1 MRIGL
6 LTDGGYPYT
15 TGKSGLWCDRLVR
28 GLARHEFDIYAL
40 SRTAAQEEHGWVA
53 LPPQVRRVRT
63 APLWAPQE
71 WAHSH
76 TSAMPPRRLGR
87 RERHRFATCFRE
99 LAGAICLAG
108 PGGADGGNASS
119 GPDAVGRARN
129 GVPGREGLLRGV
141 PGQRPGGSGGRASDP
156 NALTITDLTVSFDA
170 LAMGGKVVV
179 GTGATG
185 AEPVVGTAA
194 TGGAPVVGTAPTGGS
209 SRFAEALYGLADLA
223 HECGGLSGA
232 LRSETA
238 VRVLE
243 AACRTPGASRA
254 VQAARV
260 PDYLAF
266 ADLLERALRP
276 LSLDWYDAAGLG
288 DVDLCHAAGGG
299 SAALP
304 GLLAKRFFG
313 VPLLVTEYGVQLRA
327 QYLAAGDARVPV
339 RALMAAFHRRLAAE
353 VYERAALITP
363 GNTHTRRWQE
373 KCGADRAKLR
383 TVYPGMA
390 ADRFRA
396 VGEDTSG
403 GDPATLVWVGRID
416 PAKDLIALLHAFA
429 EVRRAVPD
437 ARLRIFYA
445 GQASGAASG
454 GGCGGGAV
462 GGYGARRAGRDFV
475 GDGGGAG
482 FGGGA
487 RGFGSAGRGSAG
499 FGGAVFGGGAS
510 GGGAFGGGAHGFGA
524 AGRGSAGYD
533 GAGHGF
539 GAGRSG
545 GSGGSGYVG
554 GSGYAGGSDYGSG
567 PGLAAGSGYGE
578 GSSYGG
584 GSSYGAGSAYGGDG
598 PGYGV
603 GHGYETGPAY
613 GAGPGYGVSP
623 GYAGGSGHGGGAH
636 GSGAPV
642 SPLSPESAAY
652 LAHCRALAAQLF
664 PDEAVDA
671 HAVGE
676 NPVSFEEIGG
686 PGAPELADAY
696 AGGSVVVLSSVVEG
710 FPVSLVEAMFCG
722 RATVSTD
729 AGAVVEVIGG
739 TGLVVPPRNPR
750 ALADACVALLR
761 DPERRE
767 RLGAAARARALEL
780 FTVEQNLAAFRGIYL
795 ELMSHCPVR
804 RETVD
809 ASGDPV
815 PFAHPAEAHVP
826 GSWAAPAAPS
836 KVAGYSPSWADAGA
850 RGGGARSRGSVRAT
864 GRATDPDPSGATAA
878 DPGAP
883 AGSGHSTTGHSGPSR
898 TAPGHSAPTPS
909 DPSGPGPTPPHIG
922 RSGSAHAE
930 EATR

>member
-15 TGKSGLWCDRLVR
+15 TGESRLWCDRLVR

-40 SRTAAQEEHGWVA
+40 SRTAAQEERGWVA

-71 WAHSH
+71 WAHAR
-76 TSAMPPRRLGR
+76 TGAQVPRRLGR

-99 LAGAICLAG
+99 LAGAICMAG
-108 PGGADGGNASS
+108 PGGAAEGGSTSS
-119 GPDAVGRARN
+119 GQAAA
-129 GVPGREGLLRGV
+129 PGRGGPLSGV
-141 PGQRPGGSGGRASDP
+141 PGQRPGGSAPASDP

-170 LAMGGKVVV
+170 LAMEGQV
-179 GTGATG
+179 
-185 AEPVVGTAA
+185 VVGTAA
-194 TGGAPVVGTAPTGGS
+194 SGGTSGAGTGAGAAAPGGC

-223 HECGGLSGA
+223 RECGGLSGA

-390 ADRFRA
+390 ADRFQT
-396 VGEDTSG
+396 VGEETNG
-403 GDPATLVWVGRID
+403 GDPTTLVWVGRVD
-416 PAKDLIALLHAFA
+416 PTKDLIALLHAFA
-429 EVRRAVPD
+429 EVRRAEPD

-445 GQASGAASG
+445 GQASGA
-454 GGCGGGAV
+454 V
-462 GGYGARRAGRDFV
+462 GYVDGR
-475 GDGGGAG
+475 
-482 FGGGA
+482 
-487 RGFGSAGRGSAG
+487 GSGSAG
-499 FGGAVFGGGAS
+499 FGGAGL
-510 GGGAFGGGAHGFGA
+510 
-524 AGRGSAGYD
+524 
-533 GAGHGF
+533 GAG
-539 GAGRSG
+539 
-545 GSGGSGYVG
+545 VE
-554 GSGYAGGSDYGSG
+554 YGS
-567 PGLAAGSGYGE
+567 GSGYG
-578 GSSYGG
+578 G
-584 GSSYGAGSAYGGDG
+584 GSGL
-598 PGYGV
+598 GYGV
-603 GHGYETGPAY
+603 G
-613 GAGPGYGVSP
+613 P
-623 GYAGGSGHGGGAH
+623 GYAGGPHYGAAAQ
-636 GSGAPV
+636 GFGAPA

-671 HAVGE
+671 HAVGD

-696 AGGSVVVLSSVVEG
+696 ASGSVVVLSSVVEG

-795 ELMSHCPVR
+795 ELMSHCPVQ
-804 RETVD
+804 REAVD
-809 ASGDPV
+809 ESGDPV
-815 PFAHPAEAHVP
+815 LFAHPAEAHVP
-826 GSWAAPAAPS
+826 GSWAAMTAPS
-836 KVAGYSPSWADAGA
+836 TAAGHAPSWADGGA
-850 RGGGARSRGSVRAT
+850 RGGTRSTGTAR
-864 GRATDPDPSGATAA
+864 P
-878 DPGAP
+878 
-883 AGSGHSTTGHSGPSR
+883 TTRS
-898 TAPGHSAPTPS
+898 SAPPPS
-909 DPSGPGPTPPHIG
+909 DPPGIARP
-922 RSGSAHAE
+922 GSAHAE